1 MSILCLKHSNKNF
14 NCHFIFFFNSS
25 CLLFLLSSRFSLFLT
40 SKHSFL
46 WALWALSERLF
57 LVDAGC
63 LSYLRE
69 HKISCKK
76 LYSKVLSSSDPSA
89 WRFFLLTCIVIL
101 WTLKLGGGSL
111 EGSSIQ
117 TPILTKWMIQRAL
130 SLNVRQGVGGKPREN
145 GQAASLLAL
154 RI

>member
-1 MSILCLKHSNKNF
+1 M
-14 NCHFIFFFNSS
+14 
-25 CLLFLLSSRFSLFLT
+25 LLSLNLHCYF
-40 SKHSFL
+40 
-46 WALWALSERLF
+46 
-57 LVDAGC
+57 VDP
-63 LSYLRE
+63 
-69 HKISCKK
+69 
-76 LYSKVLSSSDPSA
+76 KV
-89 WRFFLLTCIVIL
+89 R
-101 WTLKLGGGSL
+101 GGSL